1 MLKYFDESGPET
13 FFRYRKPNSA
23 LLLCWC
29 QSRLTSFPLTQLNP
43 DWHQHG
49 QTQPPALLKSFSLQ
63 NPIKFVARANISL
76 ETPGV
81 AKSCLAGLT
90 RAARGKTSEDI
101 THVQVCQCSR
111 LLENISLFR
120 TAPKLSHGEGLFLCK
135 GRAPMPVLM
144 SKLCQA
150 CFHGGSRGK
159 GSAHRVAM
167 DPLLLLL
174 LAQVFAG
181 TRSAIPARREQYDQ
195 HHCYATSSGDD
206 CEEEQS
212 CDFQECFSLPLQTND
227 LVAVWPANW
236 YFPSLSEWFSP
247 TLWQVISHTP
257 SRGGKIYGSC
267 VEKSKQTN
275 HLQLPIAA

>member
-111 LLENISLFR
+111 LLENISLLQ
-120 TAPKLSHGEGLFLCK
+120 TAPKLSHGGGLFLCK

-159 GSAHRVAM
+159 GSAHGVAM
-167 DPLLLLL
+167 DLCSSFCRHTIGHPCQRRAIWSTPLLCHEQWGRLWRGTELWFPG
-174 LAQVFAG
+174 VFLPALTNKWLSG
-181 TRSAIPARREQYDQ
+181 SLTSKLVLPIPFRVIFANPLTSHKSHSEQGRKDLREL
-195 HHCYATSSGDD
+195 C
-206 CEEEQS
+206 
-212 CDFQECFSLPLQTND
+212 
-227 LVAVWPANW
+227 
-236 YFPSLSEWFSP
+236 
-247 TLWQVISHTP
+247 
-257 SRGGKIYGSC
+257 RK
-267 VEKSKQTN
+267 KQTN
-275 HLQLPIAA
+275 KPFTASYSSITDYK